1 MKLNAKLIRTVL
13 KLTWFEELG
22 QRGIADAAGV
32 GKTTVLRIQKT
43 AVENHIT
50 AETIENYDNAA
61 LEAIFTPRKRA
72 EIENE
77 ARTGLQSDTQSY
89 FQNEAQIGDA

>member
-32 GKTTVLRIQKT
+32 GKTTVLAHPEDSCGKPHHCGNNR
-43 AVENHIT
+43 E
-50 AETIENYDNAA
+50 
-61 LEAIFTPRKRA
+61 L
-72 EIENE
+72 
-77 ARTGLQSDTQSY
+77 
-89 FQNEAQIGDA
+89 